1 MTDFL
6 FARPTFWSG
15 MGAVL
20 DLGGTMVMFNES
32 ASPEEADNLALANDW
47 AAVGNDIRS
56 AMAQVALA

>member
-15 MGAVL
+15 MGDVL

>member
-20 DLGGTMVMFNES
+20 DLGGTMEIFNES
-32 ASPEEADNLALANDW
+32 ASPDEADTLALANDW

-56 AMAQVALA
+56 AMTQAAQA